1 MYIIIKQA
9 GWYNEQPRTQT
20 NISMQSLHLA
30 NTYWNSLTNTMKS
43 HGTQH
48 SFKKDLGAYYSNRY

>member
-1 MYIIIKQA
+1 MNK
-9 GWYNEQPRTQT
+9 PRTQT
-20 NISMQSLHLA
+20 NISMQSLHYLA